1 MDAIKLADW
10 TRRVGARGLDRCGEL
25 GGADETG
32 RVDLLEKQVGA
43 RACAPPRRIP
53 ALSQPAAFR

>member
-1 MDAIKLADW
+1 MADW